1 MHRSRVAAVGLLAT
15 LALGSGCSV
24 VREIPR
30 ADYAARDERRNV
42 RIVTRDNFEYD
53 FEFVRVSGDTLTGY
67 RRLDTDSPID
77 EYRATRLALAD
88 IERLQSRR
96 VDWVRTGLVGAAALG
111 SVIAIGLRSDDPAP
125 ATPGGPGRVE

>member
-1 MHRSRVAAVGLLAT
+1 MHRSRVAAAFLAAT

-30 ADYAARDERRNV
+30 SDYAARSERRNV

-53 FEFVRVSGDTLTGY
+53 FEFVRVAGDTLTGY
-67 RRLDTDSPID
+67 RRLDIDSPID
-77 EYRATRLALAD
+77 EYRTTRLALAD

-111 SVIAIGLRSDDPAP
+111 SAIAIGLRSDDPEP
-125 ATPGGPGRVE
+125 VTPGGPGRVE